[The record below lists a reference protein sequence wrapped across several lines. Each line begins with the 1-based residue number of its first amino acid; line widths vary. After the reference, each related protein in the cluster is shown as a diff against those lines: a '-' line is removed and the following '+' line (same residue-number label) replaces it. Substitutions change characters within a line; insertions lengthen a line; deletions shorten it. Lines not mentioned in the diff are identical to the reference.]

1 MKNSEFILTQVN
13 VHGELH
19 LNAQETMALVETLKL
34 YEAASDEMTKMAE
47 EFQSALAPIVKA
59 IQGAS

>member
-1 MKNSEFILTQVN
+1 MKNSEFILSQVN

-47 EFQSALAPIVKA
+47 DFRSTLAPMFSLAKGGV
-59 IQGAS
+59 